1 VPNRD
6 FALRLGMFVE
16 LTFETASAGSRAVVP
31 RAAVQS
37 IGSRAVVYVATDD
50 EGRFVERTV
59 QLGAADGEIV
69 EVVGGLTPGERVVTD
84 GSFYLRAEA
93 GRQRA
98 GS

>member
-1 VPNRD
+1 
-6 FALRLGMFVE
+6 MFVE
-16 LTFETASAGSRAVVP
+16 LTFETGATAARPTVP
-31 RAAVQS
+31 RSAVQM
-37 IGSRAVVYVATDD
+37 IGSRAVVYVATAD

-59 QLGAADGEIV
+59 ELGTTVDQTV
-69 EVVGGLTPGERVVTD
+69 EVVRGLKPGERVVTD